1 MDPLFPEPV
10 QPRNPGIPIPGHGT
24 IHDAVIADVRER
36 AAKGEREYG
45 GKHYPHNGLDG
56 LTEGYEEALD
66 MAFWLRQEIEE
77 RKLSAAGESESNEAR
92 RDERA
97 RILAAARQA
106 VVTFTR
112 PGLGNGPEHGQHV
125 KVVPWA
131 VLEELL
137 GEEKPS

>member
-1 MDPLFPEPV
+1 MDA
-10 QPRNPGIPIPGHGT
+10 RDRI
-24 IHDAVIADVRER
+24 
-36 AAKGEREYG
+36 
-45 GKHYPHNGLDG
+45 
-56 LTEGYEEALD
+56 TEA
-66 MAFWLRQEIEE
+66 
-77 RKLSAAGESESNEAR
+77 NEAR

-97 RILAAARQA
+97 RLLAAARQA

-137 GEEKPS
+137 GEEKQP